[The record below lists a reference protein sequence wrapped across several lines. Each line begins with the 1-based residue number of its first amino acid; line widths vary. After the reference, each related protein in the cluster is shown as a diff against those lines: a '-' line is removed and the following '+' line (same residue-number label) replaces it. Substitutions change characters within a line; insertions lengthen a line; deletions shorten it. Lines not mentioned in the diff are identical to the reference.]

1 MIKNLT
7 EDIPV
12 AELAEVKKVVRNNII
27 ATAEETRDLLKEL
40 KKDITEGSKKNEEA
54 RAQRL
59 DNARRQLKK
68 LLKIIS
74 PTI

>member
-1 MIKNLT
+1 
-7 EDIPV
+7 
-12 AELAEVKKVVRNNII
+12 VVRNNII

-40 KKDITEGSKKNEEA
+40 KKDVTEGSNENEEV

>member
-1 MIKNLT
+1 MINDLS

-27 ATAEETRDLLKEL
+27 ATAVETRDLLKEL
-40 KKDITEGSKKNEEA
+40 KKDVTEGSNENAEV

>member
-1 MIKNLT
+1 
-7 EDIPV
+7 
-12 AELAEVKKVVRNNII
+12 VKKVVRNNII
-27 ATAEETRDLLKEL
+27 STAKETRDLLKEL
-40 KKDITEGSKKNEEA
+40 KKDVIDENNENEEA

-68 LLKIIS
+68 LLRIIS

>member
-1 MIKNLT
+1 MA

-12 AELAEVKKVVRNNII
+12 AELAEVKKVVRSNII
-27 ATAEETRDLLKEL
+27 AAAEETRELLREL
-40 KKDITEGSKKNEEA
+40 KKDISQENNENEEA

-59 DNARRQLKK
+59 DEARRQLKK
-68 LLKIIS
+68 LLEIIS

>member
-1 MIKNLT
+1 M
-7 EDIPV
+7 
-12 AELAEVKKVVRNNII
+12 RNNII

>member
-1 MIKNLT
+1 M
-7 EDIPV
+7 
-12 AELAEVKKVVRNNII
+12 VRNNII
-27 ATAEETRDLLKEL
+27 STAKETRDLLKEL
-40 KKDITEGSKKNEEA
+40 KKDVIDENNENEEA

-68 LLKIIS
+68 LLRIIS